1 MLNTALTGL
10 KTLFNFAYL
19 FISSMSTSAKAKTI
33 IPKVTKALAWKY
45 FTDNNNGTTV
55 TCTLCKPKDVRVKV
69 FEITNPKYY
78 NLRYPKSHLRIQ
90 ENCTIILQ
98 AIGGSTKGVR
108 VHLSLHHKGEWKEIE
123 EKERERKGENENEKV
138 PNKGERIQPTIKASF
153 EQMSKCALACDRNK

>member
-1 MLNTALTGL
+1 LLDTAPTGL

-19 FISSMSTSAKAKTI
+19 FVPSMSTSAKAKAI

-45 FTDNNNGTTV
+45 CTDNNNGTTV
-55 TCTLCKPKDVRVKV
+55 TYTLCKPKDVRVKV

-98 AIGGSTKGVR
+98 AIGGSTKGLKFISLCTVIFDPPAAIQGLKR
-108 VHLSLHHKGEWKEIE
+108 SGYGQVKWLTALEYRHLRASGNP
-123 EKERERKGENENEKV
+123 EKS
-138 PNKGERIQPTIKASF
+138 Q
-153 EQMSKCALACDRNK
+153 D

>member
-1 MLNTALTGL
+1 
-10 KTLFNFAYL
+10 
-19 FISSMSTSAKAKTI
+19 MSTSAKAKTI

-123 EKERERKGENENEKV
+123 EKEREKKVRMRMRKCQIR
-138 PNKGERIQPTIKASF
+138 ERGSSRPSKLPL
-153 EQMSKCALACDRNK
+153 SKCQNVHGHAIEINESKYFAN